1 MTFVKGVYKYK
12 VLQIGIMTMIDES
25 QKRQKPLYGKNRFTP
40 DVKMRTWSKNL
51 FFDIEQ
57 GIKFQL

>member
-1 MTFVKGVYKYK
+1 
-12 VLQIGIMTMIDES
+12 MIDES
-25 QKRQKPLYGKNRFTP
+25 QKRQNPLYGKNRFTP
-40 DVKMRTWSKNL
+40 DVTLKWELDLKI